1 MTDDQDVINEGALL
15 ISLLVTTMIEMAD
28 RPMNEQDDLIISAAM
43 DWAEDHSNA
52 VLVNHITEH

>member
-1 MTDDQDVINEGALL
+1 MTYDQDVINEGALL

>member
-1 MTDDQDVINEGALL
+1 MTYDQDVINEGALL
-15 ISLLVTTMIEMAD
+15 ISLLVSTMIEIAD